1 MAYPLAEPQSLP
13 AELRAYLAGLVARTH
28 DVCGPRL
35 VSVFAVGSVA
45 LGDYRH
51 GRSDVDVTVIAEPTL
66 PDQAVRELAG
76 ALSALDCPA
85 AGLELVLYD
94 SDFAARPSGSAGFR
108 LNLNCGP
115 LLPHRADVDPSGV
128 PAFWFVIDRAIARQ
142 SGRLL
147 YGRPV
152 REVLAA
158 PARSAQLAAVRASVR
173 AHARDDG
180 HLADNQVLN
189 GCRAVVFCRTGRWV
203 AKCQAAQQLAES
215 DPAVRPIV
223 DEALRSFGRP
233 RTAALPLPPAE
244 VRRFLS
250 WVREYVDNTDDTRP
264 PS

>member
-1 MAYPLAEPQSLP
+1 MASPLTEPQSLP
-13 AELRAYLAGLVARTH
+13 AELRTYLAELVRRTH
-28 DVCGPRL
+28 DVCGQRL

-51 GRSDVDVTVIAEPTL
+51 GRSDVDVTVIAEPAL
-66 PDQAVRELAG
+66 SEEALRELAN
-76 ALSALDCPA
+76 ALAALDCPA

-94 SDFAARPSGSAGFR
+94 SDFAARPSGAAGFR

-115 LLPHRADVDPSGV
+115 LLPYRADLDPSGA

-152 REVLAA
+152 DQALAA
-158 PARSAQLAAVRASVR
+158 PSHSAQLAAVRASVR
-173 AHARDDG
+173 AHAQDEG

-189 GCRAVVFCRTGRWV
+189 GCRAVVFCRTGRWF
-203 AKCQAAQQLAES
+203 AKSEAAQRLAES
-215 DPAVRPIV
+215 DPAVRPLV
-223 DEALRSFGRP
+223 DEALRSFRRP

-250 WVREYVDNTDDTRP
+250 WVREYVDNTGDTQR
-264 PS
+264 SS